1 PDAGWRRGP
10 FGGDRTIGARLA
22 TRRRDGIEPR
32 ERPAGELHGGA
43 SRGQI
48 DHAHVAP
55 KHSRA
60 QTGAESLGAGF
71 LGGEAL
77 GVGLG
82 PSGAAVG
89 LRPLGRGEDAS
100 EKALAVPLDRAFDTA
115 DVDKIGPDTE
125 DHARPRS
132 IAARMVFTASASPPE
147 TASPIKKWPV
157 LSSTISGNP
166 AIASAGGECWPG
178 PA

>member
-22 TRRRDGIEPR
+22 TRRRDGMEPR
-32 ERPAGELHGGA
+32 ERPAGEPHGGA

-48 DHAHVAP
+48 DYAHVAP

-89 LRPLGRGEDAS
+89 LRALSRGEDAS
-100 EKALAVPLDRAFDTA
+100 EKTLAVPLDRSFHPAA
-115 DVDKIGPDTE
+115 PPHV
-125 DHARPRS
+125 RP
-132 IAARMVFTASASPPE
+132 
-147 TASPIKKWPV
+147 
-157 LSSTISGNP
+157 L
-166 AIASAGGECWPG
+166 
-178 PA
+178 